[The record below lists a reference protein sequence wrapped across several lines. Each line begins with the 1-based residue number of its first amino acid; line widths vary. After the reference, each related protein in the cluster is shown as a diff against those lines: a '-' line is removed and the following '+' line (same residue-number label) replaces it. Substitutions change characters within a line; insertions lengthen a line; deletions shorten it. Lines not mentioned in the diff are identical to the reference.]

1 MRVDRLR
8 GRARLTRSA
17 RLSRASVAAAAV
29 VALAAT
35 AAACGPNNDAYV
47 ALQNVMKSHIT
58 TQDHRPV
65 GSVSCTPHV
74 HGTVRGETV
83 HLRCQVEFADGTSY
97 TADAAIHDQNSGGTH
112 NRPDT
117 YSWDS
122 PPPE

>member
-8 GRARLTRSA
+8 GRARPTR
-17 RLSRASVAAAAV
+17 LPRASVAAAAV

-83 HLRCQVEFADGTSY
+83 HLRCQVDFADGTAY

>member
-8 GRARLTRSA
+8 EPA
-17 RLSRASVAAAAV
+17 RLSRASVAAASV
-29 VALAAT
+29 VALAVT
-35 AAACGPNNDAYV
+35 AAACGPNDDAYV

-65 GSVSCTPHV
+65 GSVACTPHV
-74 HGTVRGETV
+74 HGTMRGETV
-83 HLRCQVEFADGTSY
+83 HLRCAVDFTDGTSY

-122 PPPE
+122 PPPPK